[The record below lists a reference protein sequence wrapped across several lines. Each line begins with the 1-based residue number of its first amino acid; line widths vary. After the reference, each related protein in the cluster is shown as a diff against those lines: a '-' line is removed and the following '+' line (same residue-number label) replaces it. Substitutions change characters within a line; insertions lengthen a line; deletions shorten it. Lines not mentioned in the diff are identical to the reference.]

1 MEIEILQIC
10 RNIENEHTLN
20 KTNYRF
26 TINDRVRPN
35 LTRFVKKLKQV
46 FSNSDILVDSLKK
59 CPTTNLVMDLKLN
72 EALSASFNLSLTG
85 RMEIEILQICRNI
98 ENEHTLNKTNYRFTI
113 NDRVRPNLT
122 RFVKKLE
129 QVFSNSD
136 ILVDSLK
143 RYIIIDWSK
152 KDDLE

>member
-20 KTNYRF
+20 KTNYKHM
-26 TINDRVRPN
+26 IDDRVRLN
-35 LTRFVKKLKQV
+35 LT
-46 FSNSDILVDSLKK
+46 
-59 CPTTNLVMDLKLN
+59 
-72 EALSASFNLSLTG
+72 E
-85 RMEIEILQICRNI
+85 
-98 ENEHTLNKTNYRFTI
+98 
-113 NDRVRPNLT
+113 
-122 RFVKKLE
+122 FVKKLE

>member
-20 KTNYRF
+20 KTNYKHM
-26 TINDRVRPN
+26 I
-35 LTRFVKKLKQV
+35 
-46 FSNSDILVDSLKK
+46 
-59 CPTTNLVMDLKLN
+59 
-72 EALSASFNLSLTG
+72 
-85 RMEIEILQICRNI
+85 
-98 ENEHTLNKTNYRFTI
+98 H
-113 NDRVRPNLT
+113 DRVRPNLT

-152 KDDLE
+152 KDDME

>member
-1 MEIEILQIC
+1 MDIEILQIC

-26 TINDRVRPN
+26 TIN
-35 LTRFVKKLKQV
+35 
-46 FSNSDILVDSLKK
+46 
-59 CPTTNLVMDLKLN
+59 
-72 EALSASFNLSLTG
+72 
-85 RMEIEILQICRNI
+85 
-98 ENEHTLNKTNYRFTI
+98 H
-113 NDRVRPNLT
+113 RVRPNLT

>member
-1 MEIEILQIC
+1 
-10 RNIENEHTLN
+10 
-20 KTNYRF
+20 
-26 TINDRVRPN
+26 
-35 LTRFVKKLKQV
+35 
-46 FSNSDILVDSLKK
+46 
-59 CPTTNLVMDLKLN
+59 MDLKLN

-98 ENEHTLNKTNYRFTI
+98 ENEHTLNKTNYRFVI

-122 RFVKKLE
+122 QFVNKLK